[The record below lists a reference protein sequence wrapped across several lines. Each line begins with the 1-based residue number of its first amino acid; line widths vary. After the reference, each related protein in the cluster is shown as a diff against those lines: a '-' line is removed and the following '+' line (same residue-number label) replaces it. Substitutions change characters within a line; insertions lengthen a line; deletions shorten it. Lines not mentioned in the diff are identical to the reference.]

1 MIYIFLLLP
10 WSSNILFFYFSPK
23 KILYKKKL
31 KIQVKLNLK
40 RYANRDKEYE
50 TASGRAPS
58 GILSAISRKS
68 TTTQMSSVSRKN
80 TQVAPSAPPAT
91 TIMTST
97 QQQHGQPHQDEASR
111 ITPVEQSTS
120 ATSPTP
126 TVKERPRS
134 NFSSFPP
141 LLTLLTI
148 TNVYQLFFFFG
159 GTTFFWFKRYWCVCF
174 CV

>member
-10 WSSNILFFYFSPK
+10 WSSNILFYFSPK
-23 KILYKKKL
+23 KSYQKL

-148 TNVYQLFFFFG
+148 TNVYQLFFLLWWYNLFL
-159 GTTFFWFKRYWCVCF
+159 V
-174 CV
+174 